1 MILRLPTRRLSTND
15 GSVFSAGERER
26 TNARLV
32 RAVLDRTD
40 GACLGHVLALAT
52 LFVLLGSS
60 DPRAQAPPGPLPVTV
75 APPLAKRVTLWDEYS
90 GRFEAVERVEVRPRV
105 SGFIESV
112 HFKDGGLVKA
122 GDLLFTLDKRPFEIA
137 VESAKADIARQQS
150 QVELT
155 KADVDRAEPL
165 AKSKVLSE
173 QVFDQR
179 KAALSGAE
187 AQLLS
192 AQSALKSAE
201 LNLEW
206 ADVRAPIAGRISDKK
221 VDPGNLVAGGQAA
234 ATLLATIVTTDP
246 IHFVFDVSEA
256 DYLRYARLSLSG
268 ERTSSR
274 EVSNPV
280 RLKLADEE
288 AWGHDGK
295 MDFVD
300 NALNERSGTLRG
312 RAVFNNADGLL
323 TPGVFARL
331 ALFGGESD
339 AFLVP
344 DTVIVSDQARKIVFT
359 VNADNVVVAT
369 PVTLG
374 PMIDGLRVIKAGL
387 KAEDQIVIEGLA
399 NPAVRPGAKVAPNK
413 GAVKTTENQ
422 K

>member
-1 MILRLPTRRLSTND
+1 MTLRIFTKRLSMTDAGGQSPCD
-15 GSVFSAGERER
+15 GGCA
-26 TNARLV
+26 TAHPLP
-32 RAVLDRTD
+32 AVVHRDD
-40 GACLGHVLALAT
+40 VAWFGHVLALAM
-52 LFVLLGSS
+52 LFVLLGASA
-60 DPRAQAPPGPLPVTV
+60 PHAQAPPGALPVTV

-137 VESAKADIARQQS
+137 VESAKAEIARQQS

-165 AKSKVLSE
+165 AKSRVLSD

-192 AQSALKSAE
+192 AQAALKSAE

-234 ATLLATIVTTDP
+234 ATLLANIVTTDP

-280 RLKLADEE
+280 RLKLADED

-344 DTVIVSDQARKIVFT
+344 DTVIVSDQARKIVYS
-359 VNADNVVVAT
+359 VNAENVVVAT

-374 PMIDGLRVIKAGL
+374 PMIDGLRVIKTGL
-387 KAEDQIVIEGLA
+387 KADDQIVIEGLA
-399 NPAVRPGAKVAPNK
+399 NPAVRPGAKVAPNQ
-413 GAVKTTENQ
+413 GAVKTSENQ